1 MNPASKPF
9 FVQALDALK
18 IGDRRSAA
26 TLLGRELGEG
36 RTSPRNL
43 PSVSQLAARIGEI
56 DLAIEAS
63 RRAVVPGSPDSLL
76 VYWGLL
82 ASYGRSSEALAE
94 VRRQS
99 AALREHPSV
108 LHFRATVATEFGHF
122 DEAQELFR
130 RALAKAPAM
139 TATWLSL
146 AMIKKFW
153 PGDPDLAAM
162 ERLERQAVGPPQSL
176 APLHYALGKAGED
189 CGDIERAFQSYA
201 RGASLR
207 RQQRTFNNDAFRAAG
222 DEVVRDFTRDGLKQL
237 SPSGVEGGRSL
248 FVTGLPRSGTT
259 MTEQILLG
267 HSAVAAGAEV
277 NLFAPALIPI
287 LGPGFDNALSYQQRT
302 NGPDPW
308 GEIARDYRRFI
319 DMRFGSPGLVI
330 DKSLGQS
337 LLIGLMLHAIPE
349 ARVAW
354 LRRSPEDVALSCF
367 RTYFSTGLDWTCSL
381 HDIADYMRV
390 EDKLFDHWRSVFPDR
405 ILTVPYEDVVAAPA
419 SWAEQLQRHFGLPI
433 EPDIE
438 RVTKGN
444 RPIGTASVGQVREP
458 ITAARVGQAKRFEHH
473 LKPFRDRYCS

>member
-9 FVQALDALK
+9 FLQALDALK

-36 RTSPRNL
+36 KTSPKNL
-43 PSVSQLAARIGEI
+43 PSVSQLAAHIGEI

-76 VYWGLL
+76 AYWGIL
-82 ASYGRSSEALAE
+82 ASYGRSPEALAE
-94 VRRQS
+94 ARLQS
-99 AALREHPSV
+99 AAVREHPSV

-122 DEAQELFR
+122 DEARDLFR

-146 AMIKKFW
+146 SMIKKFRR
-153 PGDPDLAAM
+153 GDPDLAAM
-162 ERLERQAVGPPQSL
+162 ERLERQAAGPPQSL
-176 APLHYALGKAGED
+176 APLYYALGKAQED
-189 CGDIERAFQSYA
+189 CGDIDQAFRSYA
-201 RGASLR
+201 KGASLR
-207 RQQRTFNNDAFRAAG
+207 RRQRAFNIDGFRGAG
-222 DEVVRDFTRDGLKQL
+222 DQVVHDFTPDGLKRL
-237 SPSGVEGGRSL
+237 SPSRLESGRSL

-259 MTEQILLG
+259 LTEQILLG
-267 HSAVAAGAEV
+267 HSAVTAGAEV
-277 NLFAPALIPI
+277 NLFASALIPI
-287 LGPGFDNALSYQQRT
+287 LGPGFDKALSYQQRSS
-302 NGPDPW
+302 GADPW
-308 GEIARDYRRFI
+308 GEIARDYGHFI

-405 ILTVPYEDVVAAPA
+405 ILAVPTKM
-419 SWAEQLQRHFGLPI
+419 SSQRRLRGLS
-433 EPDIE
+433 
-438 RVTKGN
+438 N
-444 RPIGTASVGQVREP
+444 
-458 ITAARVGQAKRFEHH
+458 
-473 LKPFRDRYCS
+473 FRGISGCRSNQISSA